1 MALRGR
7 RRCLG
12 GCRSAVAATGGRP
25 APHLHLRARC
35 YPLNHMYVIG
45 TAGHVDHGK
54 STLVMAMTGID
65 PDRLDEEKQRGMTI
79 DLGFAWVT
87 LPSGREVSIVDVPG
101 HERFIKNMLAG
112 VGGVDLALLI
122 VAADESVMPQTKEHL
137 AILDLLG
144 VERGLVVIT
153 KKDLADSD
161 TLELVEMEIE
171 DVLKGTTLEG
181 SPVVSVAA
189 TRGEGIPE
197 LLAAVDLALD
207 DSLRRKDLGRP
218 RLAIDRAFTI
228 SGFGTV
234 VTGTLI
240 DGTLAV
246 GQEVE
251 IVPSGKRSRIR
262 GLQSHQHKIEIAEPG
277 NRVAANLSG
286 VATDD
291 VERGEVVTTPGWLR
305 PTRAVD
311 VRVRLLEAAPHSV
324 RHNYPATFHAHASEA
339 PAIVRLLDND
349 ELKPGEE
356 GWAQIYLHKPV
367 ALARGDRFVIRSPD
381 TTLGGGYVVDVDASR
396 HRRSHAPTIERL
408 ERLAEG
414 SPTAQLLSALE
425 ATEPS
430 NVTALARRANLSDDE
445 ALDLARQA
453 VAEGS
458 AVALADQMAPGT
470 QVYTLAGWTRL
481 SAKAQQSLAAYHDQ
495 NPLRTGMTREELR
508 SRLGVTGNLANLVLN
523 TLEASGTLVDE
534 AGMLHLPDHAVAV
547 SDQQQAEM
555 DAFVAKL
562 ATDPFPAEQPKIAP
576 ELLALL
582 SERAQ
587 VVRAGDGVTFDA
599 VTWDRLQTQV
609 VDHLRAHGKV
619 TVAEVRDMQGTSRK
633 YALAVLE
640 HLDDLKVT
648 RRQGDERVLLAS

>member
-1 MALRGR
+1 
-7 RRCLG
+7 
-12 GCRSAVAATGGRP
+12 
-25 APHLHLRARC
+25 
-35 YPLNHMYVIG
+35 
-45 TAGHVDHGK
+45 
-54 STLVMAMTGID
+54 MAMTGID

-87 LPSGREVSIVDVPG
+87 LPSSREVSIVDVPG

-122 VAADESVMPQTKEHL
+122 VAADESVMPQTREHL

-144 VERGLVVIT
+144 VERGLAVIT

-171 DVLKGTTLEG
+171 DVLQGTTLEG

-189 TRGEGIPE
+189 TTGEGISE
-197 LLAAVDLALD
+197 LLAAVDTALD
-207 DSLRRKDLGRP
+207 DSLRRRDLGRP
-218 RLAIDRAFTI
+218 RLAVDRTFTI

-240 DGTLAV
+240 DGTLGV

-262 GLQSHQHKIEIAEPG
+262 GLQSHQKKIDTAEPG
-277 NRVAANLSG
+277 NRVAVNLSG
-286 VATDD
+286 MATDEI
-291 VERGEVVTTPGWLR
+291 ERGEVVTTPGWLR

-311 VRVRLLEAAPHSV
+311 VRMRLLEAAPHNV
-324 RHNYPATFHAHASEA
+324 RHNYPATFHAHASET
-339 PAIVRLLDND
+339 PATVRLLDAD

-356 GWAQIYLHKPV
+356 GWAQIYLHLPV
-367 ALARGDRFVIRSPD
+367 ALARGDRFVIRSPNA
-381 TTLGGGYVVDVDASR
+381 TLGGGYVVDVDASR
-396 HRRSHAPTIERL
+396 HHRNHAPTIERL

-430 NVTALARRANLSDDE
+430 NVTSLARRANLSDDE

-453 VAEGS
+453 VDEGS
-458 AVALADQMAPGT
+458 AVALGDEVALGT

-481 SAKAQQSLAAYHDQ
+481 STKAQQSLAAYHRQ

-508 SRLGVTGNLANLVLN
+508 SRLGVAGSLANLVLN
-523 TLEASGTLVDE
+523 TLARSGTLVDD
-534 AGMLHLPDHAVAV
+534 AAVLRLPDHTVAV

-555 DAFVAKL
+555 DSFVAKL
-562 ATDPFPAEQPKIAP
+562 AADPFPAEQPRVAP

-582 SERAQ
+582 SEQAK
-587 VVRAGDGVTFDA
+587 VVRAGDGVTFDTA
-599 VTWDRLQTQV
+599 TWDRLQAQV
-609 VDHLRAHGKV
+609 IDHLRANGKV

-648 RRQGDERVLLAS
+648 RRQGDERVLLAAS

>member
-1 MALRGR
+1 
-7 RRCLG
+7 
-12 GCRSAVAATGGRP
+12 
-25 APHLHLRARC
+25 
-35 YPLNHMYVIG
+35 MYVIG

-87 LPSGREVSIVDVPG
+87 LPSGREVSVVDVPG

-112 VGGVDLALLI
+112 VGSIDLALLI

-153 KKDLADSD
+153 KKDLVDSD
-161 TLELVEMEIE
+161 TLELVGMEIE

-181 SPVVSVAA
+181 SSLVSVAA
-189 TRGEGIPE
+189 TTGDGIPD
-197 LLAAVDLALD
+197 LLASVDTALD

-218 RLAIDRAFTI
+218 RLAIDRTFTI

-246 GQEVE
+246 GQEVA

-286 VATDD
+286 VGTED
-291 VERGEVVTTPGWLR
+291 VNRGEVVTTPGWLR

-311 VRVRLLEAAPHSV
+311 VRMRLLDAAPHNV
-324 RHNYPATFHAHASEA
+324 PHNYPVTFFAHASEA
-339 PAIVRLLDND
+339 PATVRLLNSN

-356 GWAQIYLHKPV
+356 GWAQIYLNKPI
-367 ALARGDRFVIRSPD
+367 ALTRGDRFVIRSPD

-396 HRRSHAPTIERL
+396 HRRRHEPTIQRL
-408 ERLAEG
+408 ERLTKG

-430 NVTALARRANLSDDE
+430 SVISLARRANLSDDE
-445 ALDLARQA
+445 ALSLGRQA

-458 AVALADQMAPGT
+458 AVALADQVVLGT
-470 QVYTLAGWTRL
+470 HLYTLTGWARL
-481 SAKAQQSLAAYHDQ
+481 SAKAQQSLAAYHKH
-495 NPLRTGMTREELR
+495 NPLRAGMTREELR
-508 SRLGVTGNLANLVLN
+508 SRLGLTGNLANLVLN
-523 TLEASGTLVDE
+523 TLETSGALVDDM
-534 AGMLHLPDHAVAV
+534 GILRLPDHAVTI
-547 SDQQQAEM
+547 SDQQQVEM
-555 DAFVAKL
+555 DAFLAKL
-562 ATDPFPAEQPKIAP
+562 ASDPFSTEQFKIAP

-582 SERAQ
+582 SDRAQ
-587 VVRAGDGVTFDA
+587 IVRAGDGITFDA
-599 VTWDRLQTQV
+599 ATWNRLQAQV
-609 VDHLRAHGKV
+609 VNHLRTHGKV

-648 RRQGDERVLLAS
+648 RRQGDERVLLIS

>member
-1 MALRGR
+1 
-7 RRCLG
+7 
-12 GCRSAVAATGGRP
+12 
-25 APHLHLRARC
+25 
-35 YPLNHMYVIG
+35 MYVIG

-54 STLVMAMTGID
+54 STLVLSMTGID

-87 LPSGREVSIVDVPG
+87 LPSSREVSVVDVPG

-112 VGGVDLALLI
+112 VGGVDLALLV

-153 KKDLADSD
+153 KKDLADAD
-161 TLELVEMEIE
+161 TLELVELEIE
-171 DVLKGTTLEG
+171 DVLKGTKLEG
-181 SPVVSVAA
+181 SRVVSAAA
-189 TRGEGIPE
+189 TTGEGIPE
-197 LLAAVDLALD
+197 LLAAIDFALD
-207 DSLRRKDLGRP
+207 DSLRRRDLGRP
-218 RLAIDRAFTI
+218 RLAIDRAFSV

-262 GLQSHQHKIEIAEPG
+262 GLQSHQKKIDIAEPG
-277 NRVAANLSG
+277 NRVAVNLSG
-286 VATDD
+286 VATDEI
-291 VERGEVVTTPGWLR
+291 ERGEVVTTPDWLH

-311 VRVRLLEAAPHSV
+311 VRLRLLKAAQHNV
-324 RHNYPATFHAHASEA
+324 RHNYPATFHAHASET
-339 PAIVRLLDND
+339 PAIVRLLEND
-349 ELKPGEE
+349 ELKPGDE
-356 GWAQIYLHKPV
+356 GWAQIYLHEAVP
-367 ALARGDRFVIRSPD
+367 LARGDRFVIRSPD

-396 HRRSHAPTIERL
+396 HRRNHAPTIERL
-408 ERLAEG
+408 ERLAAG

-430 NVTALARRANLSDDE
+430 NVRSLARRANLTDNE
-445 ALDLARQA
+445 AIDLTRQA
-453 VAEGS
+453 VDEGS
-458 AVALADQMAPGT
+458 AVALGKEVVLGA

-481 SAKAQQSLAAYHDQ
+481 SAKAQQSLATYHVQ
-495 NPLRTGMTREELR
+495 NPLRTGMAREELR
-508 SRLGVTGNLANLVLN
+508 SRLGVTGTLANLVLS
-523 TLEASGTLVDE
+523 TLEDSGTLIDD
-534 AGMLHLPDHAVAV
+534 AGLLHLPGHLVEV
-547 SDQQQAEM
+547 SAQQQAEM
-555 DAFVAKL
+555 DEFVAKL
-562 ATDPFPAEQPKIAP
+562 ASDPFPLEQPKVAP
-576 ELLALL
+576 ELMALL
-582 SERAQ
+582 SEHAK

-599 VTWDRLQTQV
+599 ATWARLQAQV
-609 VDHLRAHGKV
+609 VEHLQVNGNV

-640 HLDDLKVT
+640 HLDDLKIT
-648 RRQGDERVLLAS
+648 RRQGDERVLLTVT